1 MDTNFKFTR
10 ARLMTSAA
18 TGLAMFLAGTNF
30 AYAQEADEAD
40 AVVAVPA
47 DSAAEKTE
55 GDKDAV
61 LDTVV
66 VSGFRQS
73 IANSIATK
81 RTNTSIVEAISAEDI
96 GKLPDN
102 SIAESLARLPGLTAQ
117 RLRGR
122 AQVISVRGLGPDFT
136 TALLNGREQVT
147 AGDNRGVEFDQYPS
161 ELLSQVLVYKSPDAA
176 LMGQGLAGTADL
188 RTVRPLDH
196 GERTVSVSARY
207 EYADIGALN
216 PGSDDTGYRVT
227 GTYIDQFAHDTLG
240 IMLAFADQSSPTQAE
255 RWDSWGYPTTG
266 ANNDLLLG
274 GAKPYVESR
283 NLERTA
289 FAGTLQ
295 YEPTPAFRTSIDV
308 LQSNFKDA
316 GNLRGIEIPL
326 AWSGSSLRP
335 GYETSDGFV
344 TAGIFDNVQ
353 GVVRNDYR
361 GRDAD
366 VLSAGWNVQYDFN
379 DKWTV
384 EGDLSLS
391 RVKRDDVDLEIYAGT
406 GSGFGNGVSDTLAFM
421 RTGDGSFVFGSQLD
435 YTDTTL
441 FGLTDPQGWGQIGYI
456 KRPKTD
462 DELHA
467 LRLSL
472 TRNFDSNFISSVE
485 FGANYTER
493 EKTKASQEAFVR
505 LANPGTDNFQLIPA
519 EYLLANTS
527 LDFIGIPGQL
537 SFDPFRLL
545 NSGLLVQDSNGNNPD
560 VLLKAWQVNEDVL
573 TLYAMANID
582 TAVDGIPVRGNVGV
596 QYVETDQSSS
606 GPANNAVGVTI
617 SDGVKYSEVLPSM
630 NLSMEIADKT
640 FVRFA
645 AARTL
650 ARARLDQ
657 IAASGG
663 LPGVDTTV
671 ALRLLAS
678 GGSVDPSDSRS
689 IVLNGSGG
697 NPRLR
702 PYIANGID
710 LSFEKYFGSS
720 SGYVSAAAF
729 WKGFDTFVDPS
740 SSAIID
746 YSSILSSLTLPPG
759 AESIPNIQLGS
770 VSGPANFHNGSLRG
784 LEFAASIPADMFV
797 DGPLGGFGVFS
808 SISFTES
815 EVTPDDQTTPQA
827 IEGLS
832 ETVGNVTLYYEWAGF
847 EARVSN
853 RFRSDFLGEVT
864 GFGAGR
870 ELRNIKGDSVV
881 DAQIGYTFHDGALD
895 GLAVQLQANNL
906 TDEEF
911 VTYLNDDPRQVK
923 DYQRYGTTYLL
934 GVSYKF

>member
-1 MDTNFKFTR
+1 
-10 ARLMTSAA
+10 MTSAA
-18 TGLAMFLAGTNF
+18 TGLAMLFVGAGT
-30 AYAQEADEAD
+30 AYAQEAEE
-40 AVVAVPA
+40 VQAVPA
-47 DSAAEKTE
+47 VTADDVAADDEDAE
-55 GDKDAV
+55 GR
-61 LDTVV
+61 LDTVI

-81 RTNTSIVEAISAEDI
+81 RTSTSIVEAISAEDI

-196 GERTVSVSARY
+196 GERTISVSARY

-216 PGSDDTGYRVT
+216 PDSDDNGYRFT
-227 GTYIDQFAHDTLG
+227 GTYIDQFANETLG

-266 ANNDLLLG
+266 ANNDLIIG

-283 NLERTA
+283 DLERTA

-295 YEPTPAFRTSIDV
+295 YEPTAAFRTSIDV
-308 LQSNFKDA
+308 MQSNFKDA

-335 GYETSDGFV
+335 GYETDNGFV

-353 GVVRNDYR
+353 GVIRNDYR

-379 DKWTV
+379 DKWTF
-384 EGDLSLS
+384 EGDLSMS
-391 RVKRDDVDLEIYAGT
+391 SVKRDDVDLEIYAGT
-406 GSGFGNGVSDTLAFM
+406 GSGFGTGASDSLAFL
-421 RTGDGSFVFGSQLD
+421 RTGDGAYVFGPQLD
-435 YTDTTL
+435 YTDATL

-467 LRLSL
+467 LRLSM
-472 TRNFDSNFISSVE
+472 TRNFDSDLISSVE

-493 EKTKASQEAFVR
+493 EKSKVSQEAFVR
-505 LANPGTDNFQLIPA
+505 LANPGTDNFALIPD
-519 EYLLANTS
+519 EYLLAPTS
-527 LDFIGIPGQL
+527 LAFIGIPAQL
-537 SFDPFRLL
+537 SFDPFRML
-545 NSGLLVQDSNGNNPD
+545 NSGLLVQDSNGQNAD
-560 VLLKAWQVNEDVL
+560 VLRKAWQVNEDVL
-573 TLYAMANID
+573 TIYAMANID
-582 TAVDGIPVRGNVGV
+582 TAIDGVPVRGNVGV
-596 QYVETDQSSS
+596 QYVETDQSST
-606 GPANNAVGVTI
+606 GPATGAAPGAIIT
-617 SDGVKYSEVLPSM
+617 DGAKYSEVLPSL
-630 NLSMEIADKT
+630 NLSMEIADST
-640 FVRFA
+640 FLRFA
-645 AARTL
+645 ASRTL

-663 LPGVDTTV
+663 APGVDTTV
-671 ALRLLAS
+671 AARLLAN
-678 GGSVDPSDSRS
+678 GGSVDPRDSS
-689 IVLNGSGG
+689 TIVLNGGGG

-710 LSFEKYFGSS
+710 LSFEKYFGGG

-746 YSSILSSLTLPPG
+746 YSSVLPYLTLPAG
-759 AESIPNIQLGS
+759 VESIPNVELGT

-784 LEFAASIPADMFV
+784 LEFATSIPADMFI
-797 DGPLGGFGVFS
+797 DGPLGGFGVFA

-815 EVTPDDQTTPQA
+815 EVTPDDETQPIA

-832 ETVGNVTLYYEWAGF
+832 EQVGNVTLYYEWAGF

-881 DAQIGYTFHDGALD
+881 DAQIGYSFQDGTALE
-895 GLAVQLQANNL
+895 GLSIQLQANNL

-911 VTYLNDDPRQVK
+911 VTYLNNDERQVK

-934 GVSYKF
+934 GLNYKF